1 MQMMANIIGR
11 YKYQVRKFNYLY
23 ILQKGKGE
31 HSLSPS
37 LPSSKNR
44 ADNLCHHLHS
54 QSLKVRKTRLNDK
67 SEKVFS
73 ELRSTVSSVFIEVQL
88 A

>member
-1 MQMMANIIGR
+1 MQMMAKIIGR
-11 YKYQVRKFNYLY
+11 YKYQVRKFNYFY
-23 ILQKGKGE
+23 ILQKGKGV

-37 LPSSKNR
+37 LPSSKNS
-44 ADNLCHHLHS
+44 ADNPCHHLHS
-54 QSLKVRKTRLNDK
+54 QSLKVRKNRLKDK

-73 ELRSTVSSVFIEVQL
+73 ELRSTVSNVFIEVQQ

>member
-11 YKYQVRKFNYLY
+11 YKYQVRKFNYFY
-23 ILQKGKGE
+23 ILQKGKGV

-37 LPSSKNR
+37 LPSSKNP

-54 QSLKVRKTRLNDK
+54 QSLKVRKTRFKDK
-67 SEKVFS
+67 SEKLFS
-73 ELRSTVSSVFIEVQL
+73 ELPSTVSNVFIEVQL